1 MKTVNT
7 GVLAAAYLEDGPAGG
22 WPVVLAHGFPFDVH
36 AYDEVV
42 PLLTAQGARVIRP
55 WLRGFGPTRFLSA
68 ATQRSGQQAA
78 LGADLLALLDAL
90 ALESA
95 LLAGYDW
102 GGLSSCVAAALWP
115 HRVAGL
121 VTLASYDIID
131 IGRQQ
136 HAFDPA
142 AEHALWYL
150 HLFQTERGRECLG
163 RSRRELCRMLWH
175 QWSPHWDFDEAT
187 FQQTAASFDNPDFV
201 DVAVHHYR
209 HSFGRAP
216 GDPAYEDL
224 EKRLSQ
230 RPQITVPAVSVDGTS
245 DTLKPGGTADQ
256 AGMFT
261 ARHEHRVIDA
271 GHNLPQ
277 EAPAAFADAVLTV
290 RRWTRAGQH
299 G

>member
-1 MKTVNT
+1 MKTVNA
-7 GVLAAAYLEDGPAGG
+7 GVLASAYLEDGPADG

-36 AYDEVV
+36 AYDGVV

-55 WLRGFGPTRFLSA
+55 WLRGFGPTRFRSP
-68 ATQRSGQQAA
+68 ATQRSGQQAV
-78 LGADLLALLDAL
+78 LGADLIALLDAL
-90 ALESA
+90 ELETA
-95 LLAGYDW
+95 MLGGYDW
-102 GGLSSCVAAALWP
+102 GGLSACVAAALWP

-121 VTLASYDIID
+121 VSLASYDIID
-131 IGRQQ
+131 ISRQE
-136 HAFDPA
+136 HAFDPVV
-142 AEHALWYL
+142 EHAVWYQ
-150 HLFQTERGRECLG
+150 HLFQSERGRECLESG
-163 RSRRELCRMLWH
+163 RRELCRMLWR
-175 QWSPHWDFDEAT
+175 QWSPRWDFDEAT
-187 FQQTAASFDNPDFV
+187 FEQTAASFDNPDFV
-201 DVAVHHYR
+201 DVVVHHYR
-209 HSFGRAP
+209 HSLGLAP

-224 EKRLSQ
+224 EKRLSL
-230 RPQITVPAVSVDGTS
+230 RPKIIVPAVTVDGIS

-290 RRWTRAGQH
+290 WQWTRAGQH